1 MEQLAQEYKAFRI
14 DALNEREQNTF
25 HFKMIGKSK
34 SVLQWWMVDGTD
46 WPLLKNLVK
55 RVFSMAASSA
65 ASERKFS
72 TQPHGSR
79 EGQEA
84 SLHQDE
90 CAADGRCAARMRRV
104 KDVKF

>member
-1 MEQLAQEYKAFRI
+1 
-14 DALNEREQNTF
+14 
-25 HFKMIGKSK
+25 
-34 SVLQWWMVDGTD
+34 MVDGGRHGLAAVEESGQAC
-46 WPLLKNLVK
+46 LLNGSIECGVGAEIFHV
-55 RVFSMAASSA
+55 RVYTLETA
-65 ASERKFS
+65 
-72 TQPHGSR
+72 QPHGSR